1 MHIRQASINI
11 LNCFFF
17 LHILTEG
24 AVSHLHINHL
34 ILILN
39 KELTTVLTL
48 INRYIRHDIL
58 EVAFRVVRVE
68 MRVIL
73 NVYFF
78 EPHIAQHVLVH
89 FDRAVISTR
98 LLVQ

>member
-1 MHIRQASINI
+1 MA
-11 LNCFFF
+11 LNW
-17 LHILTEG
+17 TQVRGDAEDYAA
-24 AVSHLHINHL
+24 AVQNG
-34 ILILN
+34 
-39 KELTTVLTL
+39 VL
-48 INRYIRHDIL
+48 
-58 EVAFRVVRVE
+58 AMVRVE